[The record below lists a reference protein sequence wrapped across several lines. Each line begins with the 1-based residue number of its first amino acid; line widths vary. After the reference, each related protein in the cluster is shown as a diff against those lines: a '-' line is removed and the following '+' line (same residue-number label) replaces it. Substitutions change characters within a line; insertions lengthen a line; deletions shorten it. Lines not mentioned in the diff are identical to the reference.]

1 MKKILTFFIAIAA
14 SAMAFAQTPKEIIAK
29 MEAMMNQHENDGVY
43 MIVDVKIPILG
54 TMSTKT
60 YALGEKMRV
69 EAEAMGVGIT
79 TWYDE
84 ENEWTYNS
92 KTNEVEITKN
102 NPDKKSGE
110 EGDMEMLEG
119 ITDGYDV
126 TLKKE
131 TDKAWYFLCKKSKD
145 NTDKDAPKTMDLVVA
160 KGTYMPLSL
169 SAKVSGISM
178 TMRDFAFGITEEQ
191 VTFNPKNYPG
201 VKINDKR

>member
-1 MKKILTFFIAIAA
+1 MKRFLTFFIAITA
-14 SAMAFAQTPKEIIAK
+14 SAMAFAQTPEEILAK
-29 MEAMMNQHENDGVY
+29 MEAMMDGHENDGVY

-60 YALGEKMRV
+60 YARGEKIRL
-69 EAEAMGVGIT
+69 EAEAMGVTIT

-92 KTNEVEITKN
+92 KTNEVEITKKK
-102 NPDKKSGE
+102 PDEKSGE
-110 EGDMEMLEG
+110 EGDIEMLEG

-131 TDKAWYFLCKKSKD
+131 TDKAWYLLCKKSKD
-145 NTDKDAPKTMDLVVA
+145 NPDKDAPKTIDLVVA

-169 SAKVSGISM
+169 SAKVSGVSM
-178 TMRDFAFGITEEQ
+178 TMRDFVFGITEQQ
-191 VTFNPKNYPG
+191 VTFNPKDYPG
-201 VKINDKR
+201 VKIIDKR